1 MLRTFL
7 ELAEVCS
14 THSLVA
20 SLAAKFICKSIV
32 SARSSFPGKEVTM
45 KAALHTLTQGPL
57 LGESLSDQGHK

>member
-14 THSLVA
+14 THSL
-20 SLAAKFICKSIV
+20 AAKFFCKSIV

-45 KAALHTLTQGPL
+45 KAALHTLIQGPF
-57 LGESLSDQGHK
+57 LGESLCSRSHVVCLA